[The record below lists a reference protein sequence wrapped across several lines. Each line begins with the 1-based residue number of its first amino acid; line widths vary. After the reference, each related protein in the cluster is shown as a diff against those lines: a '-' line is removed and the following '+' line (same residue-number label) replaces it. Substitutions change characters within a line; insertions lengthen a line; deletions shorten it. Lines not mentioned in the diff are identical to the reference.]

1 MLKKEMQK
9 LLETQAS
16 VIKSK
21 HSKMMLL
28 KKENDELHNIVA
40 KQIDDLQTR
49 CKTIDKLRDQLS
61 AKQGELDKATEDLD
75 LESRIAADYNAS
87 LNLTMRANSANIRR
101 VEIQQDIISK
111 LMKLAEVED

>member
-1 MLKKEMQK
+1 MLKKDMQATIDR
-9 LLETQAS
+9 LS
-16 VIKSK
+16 GVIERNNAEIKR
-21 HSKMMLL
+21 L
-28 KKENDELHNIVA
+28 KKEIDELHNLVA
-40 KQIDDLQTR
+40 KQIDNLQRR

-61 AKQGELDKATEDLD
+61 AKEGELDKANEDLD

-87 LNLTMRANSANIRR
+87 LKLTMRANSANIRR